1 MAGSNI
7 KKSFCSGKKNSYTG
21 FNDGSI
27 ETMVIIIIIIIIV
40 YIDRVPYFYF

>member
-1 MAGSNI
+1 MDGSNI

-27 ETMVIIIIIIIIV
+27 ETMVIIIIIIV